1 MNRERRDH
9 VKDLARRYA
18 QGVIESL
25 ETIWQFPE
33 LTDEEFKVMDDEIQ
47 KIAKRI
53 GKTRTF
59 SSFERTDHDQ

>member
-1 MNRERRDH
+1 MKRERREV
-9 VKDLARRYA
+9 VKDMARRYA

-33 LTDEEFKVMDDEIQ
+33 LTDEEFAVMDREIQ
-47 KIAKRI
+47 LIAKRI

-59 SSFERTDHDQ
+59 ISSVEGDHE

>member
-1 MNRERRDH
+1 MKRERREV
-9 VKDLARRYA
+9 VKDMARRYA

-33 LTDEEFKVMDDEIQ
+33 LTDEEFAVMDREIQ
-47 KIAKRI
+47 LIAKRI

-59 SSFERTDHDQ
+59 ISFVEADHE

>member
-1 MNRERRDH
+1 MDRERREI
-9 VKDLARRYA
+9 VKDMARRYA

-33 LTDEEFKVMDDEIQ
+33 LTDAEFKVMDDEIQ

-53 GKTRTF
+53 GKTRNF
-59 SSFERTDHDQ
+59 SSFQETDHDQ

>member
-1 MNRERRDH
+1 MKRERREV
-9 VKDLARRYA
+9 VKDMARRYA

-33 LTDEEFKVMDDEIQ
+33 LTDEEFAVMDREIQ
-47 KIAKRI
+47 LIAKRI

-59 SSFERTDHDQ
+59 ISFVGADHE